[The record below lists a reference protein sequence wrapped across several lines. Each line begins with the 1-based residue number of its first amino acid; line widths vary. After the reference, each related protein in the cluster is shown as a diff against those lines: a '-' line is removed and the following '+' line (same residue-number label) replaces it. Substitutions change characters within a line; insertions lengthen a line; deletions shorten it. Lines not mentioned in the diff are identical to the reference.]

1 MKDFCFVGLWALLFA
16 VACTSVG
23 LEGFEQMTPPAQ
35 VAQAASG
42 PVRVRSVDVNPRLL
56 ELYVGQTKPLTVT
69 INPSN
74 ATDQSV
80 RWTHSGGGIAYVD
93 KEGNV
98 TGVSQGWAAI
108 TVHTIDG
115 DYQSTA
121 RVKVSVNGVASVRLS
136 HPDGIILTRGEKFD
150 LSAFAIGE
158 DRSAPPSK
166 PALKW
171 SSSDTNVAAVEA
183 DRGRVRALNTGTALI
198 TVTSEADGTKTA
210 VCPVTV
216 LEAGPACEG
225 GVGFKDL

>member
-1 MKDFCFVGLWALLFA
+1 M
-16 VACTSVG
+16 
-23 LEGFEQMTPPAQ
+23 
-35 VAQAASG
+35 
-42 PVRVRSVDVNPRLL
+42 
-56 ELYVGQTKPLTVT
+56 
-69 INPSN
+69 
-74 ATDQSV
+74 
-80 RWTHSGGGIAYVD
+80 
-93 KEGNV
+93 
-98 TGVSQGWAAI
+98 
-108 TVHTIDG
+108 
-115 DYQSTA
+115 

-150 LSAFAIGE
+150 LSALAIGE

>member
-1 MKDFCFVGLWALLFA
+1 
-16 VACTSVG
+16 
-23 LEGFEQMTPPAQ
+23 
-35 VAQAASG
+35 
-42 PVRVRSVDVNPRLL
+42 
-56 ELYVGQTKPLTVT
+56 
-69 INPSN
+69 
-74 ATDQSV
+74 
-80 RWTHSGGGIAYVD
+80 VD

-150 LSAFAIGE
+150 LSALAIGE

-171 SSSDTNVAAVEA
+171 SSSDTNVATVEA
-183 DRGRVRALNTGTALI
+183 QRGQVRALNTGTALI

-216 LEAGPACEG
+216 LDAGPACEG

>member
-1 MKDFCFVGLWALLFA
+1 MRNSCCIGLVALLFA
-16 VACTSVG
+16 VSCTSAG
-23 LEGFEQMTPPAQ
+23 LEEFAPMAPATA
-35 VAQAASG
+35 VAPAASG
-42 PVRVRSVDVNPRLL
+42 QVSVRGVDVNPRLL
-56 ELYVGQTKPLTVT
+56 ELYVGQTKPLIVTVY
-69 INPSN
+69 PSN

-93 KEGNV
+93 SQGNV
-98 TGVSQGWAAI
+98 TGLSAGWAAI

-150 LSAFAIGE
+150 LSALAIGE

-171 SSSDTNVAAVEA
+171 SSSDTNIATVEA
-183 DRGRVRALNTGTALI
+183 QRGRVRALNTGTALI